1 MDNCIHG
8 TDVRNPC
15 GICSSAYSAE
25 EEAIELANGM
35 LNQSAVKRIAKAILD
50 AEDRGAARMR
60 ERAAQVAE
68 RGGKGWDRAA
78 EASAVDRLVAEYGSR
93 AAVCAGLA
101 KLIRALPTGP
111 TK

>member
-35 LNQSAVKRIAKAILD
+35 LNQSAVKRIAKAILAGESLTL
-50 AEDRGAARMR
+50 AEQRTLVSSHEELRARFLISARMQKALREDLAAEKRRVNEMVSASARMR
-60 ERAAQVAE
+60 RA
-68 RGGKGWDRAA
+68 
-78 EASAVDRLVAEYGSR
+78 
-93 AAVCAGLA
+93 
-101 KLIRALPTGP
+101 
-111 TK
+111 